1 MKKARVI
8 YNPKSGKELVKKK
21 LADIL
26 EILEECGYEASA
38 FATTPE
44 KNSAKKEAQRAAS
57 LGFDL
62 VVAAGGDGTINQV
75 VNGIAPLT
83 KRPKMA
89 IIPAGTT
96 NDYAR
101 ALKIPRDDIVKAAQV
116 IRKNQT
122 VQMDIG
128 KANETYFINIGAGG
142 HLTELTY
149 DVPSELKSIFGYLAY
164 LAKGAELLPR
174 IKPIKMRMTYDE
186 GVYEGNASMFFLGLT
201 NSVGGFEQIAPDAKL
216 DDGKFSLIIVK
227 TANVFEILHLVAL
240 MLNGGRHVLD
250 NRLVYT
256 KTSFLRAETLEKN
269 NRMMINLD
277 GEYGGDAPMEF
288 TNLHQHIEM
297 FANKEAIPNS
307 AIIGSIV
314 EKYEEEIEIE
324 EKYLETSIEFIKEVE
339 RLTEQDID
347 GNGLI
352 SNKEEKSDSIE

>member
-8 YNPKSGKELVKKK
+8 YNPTSGKELVKKN

-26 EILEECGYEASA
+26 SVVEECGYETST

-44 KNSAKKEAQRAAS
+44 ENSAKNEARRVAE

-62 VVAAGGDGTINQV
+62 IVAAGGDGTINEV
-75 VNGIAPLT
+75 VNGIAPLE
-83 KRPKMA
+83 KRPSMA

-101 ALKIPRDDIVKAAQV
+101 ALKIPRDNILKAAEV
-116 IRKNQT
+116 IKKNQT
-122 VQMDIG
+122 VKMDIG
-128 KANETYFINIGAGG
+128 KAQDSYFINIAAGG

-149 DVPSELKSIFGYLAY
+149 EVPSELKSIFGYLAY
-164 LAKGAELLPR
+164 LAKGAEMLPR
-174 IKPIKMRMTYDE
+174 VKPIKMRMEYDD

-227 TANVFEILHLVAL
+227 TANVFEILHLAAL
-240 MLNGGRHVLD
+240 MLNGGKHIED
-250 NRLVYT
+250 NRLIYT
-256 KTSFLRAETLEKN
+256 KTSHLHAETLEPN
-269 NRMMINLD
+269 SRMMINLD

-297 FANKEAIPNS
+297 FANADAIPSN
-307 AIIGSIV
+307 AIMGSV
-314 EKYEEEIEIE
+314 LDDYNDEPNEEDE
-324 EKYLETSIEFIKEVE
+324 YLEKSKEFVKEVE
-339 RLTEQDID
+339 RLTQEDID
-347 GNGLI
+347 GDGKI
-352 SNKEEKSDSIE
+352 VDREK